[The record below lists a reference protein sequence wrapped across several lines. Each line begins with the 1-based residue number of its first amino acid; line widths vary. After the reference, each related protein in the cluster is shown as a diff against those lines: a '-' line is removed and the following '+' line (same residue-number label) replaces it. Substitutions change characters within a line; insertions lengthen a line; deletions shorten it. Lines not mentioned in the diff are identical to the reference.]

1 MIPGNIGHAR
11 LWHPAPMNRWIPLA
25 LGLLACDSAL
35 PELPPPEP
43 LPPRPSPLE
52 QTCERIASTTQGA
65 SWRDLGSLPIAS
77 GMLVVSDPSVLDGPF
92 EPPLTTSVQGALT
105 LRLLQAGEGQKT
117 TNLCLQIR
125 TKDPTSAPRR
135 LLGHAAIDAGM
146 LLVGDLSALRERLT
160 PASPKLVSCVE
171 APAEDLGRLR
181 ALFSSRNE
189 TLTFALPTLLCTER
203 PPVPEDRTRF
213 LAALREVRAEGRYGV
228 EPRSPAWP
236 LLLSLGASPF
246 APFPDGSP
254 IAFTLDVPGPDGR
267 YPVFVQGQGSAMTL
281 EIPLL

>member
-1 MIPGNIGHAR
+1 
-11 LWHPAPMNRWIPLA
+11 MNRWIFLA

-43 LPPRPSPLE
+43 LAPRPSPLE

-77 GMLVVSDPSVLDGPF
+77 GTLVVSDPSVLDGPF
-92 EPPLTTSVQGALT
+92 EPPLTTPVQGALT
-105 LRLLQAGEGQKT
+105 LRLLQTGEGQKT

-125 TKDPTSAPRR
+125 ARDTASGPRR
-135 LLGHAAIDAGM
+135 LLGHAPIDAGM
-146 LLVGDLSALRERLT
+146 LLVGDLPALRELLH
-160 PASPKLVSCVE
+160 PASPSLVSCVE
-171 APAEDLGRLR
+171 APAEDLARLH
-181 ALFSSRNE
+181 ALFSARNE

-203 PPVPEDRTRF
+203 PPVPEDRSRF
-213 LAALREVRAEGRYGV
+213 LAALREIRAEGRYGV

-236 LLLSLGASPF
+236 LLLSLGASSS
-246 APFPDGSP
+246 APFPEASP

-267 YPVFVQGQGSAMTL
+267 YPVYVQGQGSAISL